1 MALDDETQQET
12 VDDIEIL
19 SSDVSIEDVPVD
31 QDAHLSDEEAIAYK
45 ILRRAAMLQGVAI
58 DRNVFLYTELSKKC
72 SPSVVTAA
80 IETTPHKAGIPAE
93 VIDSLADAAISIET
107 TKVAGLSALA
117 GIPGGLAMFG
127 TIPAD
132 LLQYFAHSLRIEQK
146 LAYLYGWESFL
157 NDNDQVDDETMTRL
171 IVFLGVMMQVGSA
184 STSITKF
191 ASTTA
196 RAGISKTIQK
206 QALTKTAWYNPMK
219 QILRAVGVRVTKSS
233 FAEAVAK
240 GVPVLGGVISGG
252 ITYATFRPGA
262 NRLKNYLR
270 CLPPATGVVLSDAE
284 MEAIE
289 KRIDEESQTE
299 FSKALSSAV
308 DTVGQKAAEAG
319 ITREKATEVAEAA
332 RDKAGIAAKAAAAG
346 LKRGFGGLSAR
357 FAKLEKDGPASSS
370 TEDVAQQLRS
380 FKSLLDDGIITQDD
394 FDAKK
399 KQLLGL

>member
-1 MALDDETQQET
+1 MALEEELNEESY
-12 VDDIEIL
+12 DDIEAL
-19 SSDVSIEDVPVD
+19 STDVSVADVAVD
-31 QDAHLSDEEAIAYK
+31 QDAHLSDEEAFAYK
-45 ILRRAAMLQGVAI
+45 ILRRAATLQGVTI

-72 SPSVVTAA
+72 PPNVVAAA
-80 IETTPHKAGIPAE
+80 IESNPHDAGVPIA
-93 VIDSLADAAISIET
+93 VIDSLADAAINIET

-132 LLQYFAHSLRIEQK
+132 LVQYFAHSLRIEQK

-157 NDNDQVDDETMTRL
+157 NDSDQVDDETMMRL

-184 STSITKF
+184 SSSITKF

-219 QILRAVGVRVTKSS
+219 QILRVVGVKVTKSS

-240 GVPVLGGVISGG
+240 GVPILGGVISGG

-262 NRLKNYLR
+262 NRLKSYLR

-299 FSKALSSAV
+299 FSKALNSAV
-308 DTVGQKAAEAG
+308 GTVEQKAAEVG
-319 ITREKATEVAEAA
+319 ITREKATEVAG
-332 RDKAGIAAKAAAAG
+332 KAGSAAKAAAAG
-346 LKRGFGGLSAR
+346 LKRGFGGFSAR
-357 FAKLEKDGPASSS
+357 FSQAAKDKPAAPS

-380 FKSLLDDGIITQDD
+380 LKGLLDDGIITQED

-399 KQLLGL
+399 KELLGL

>member
-1 MALDDETQQET
+1 MALEEELTEESY
-12 VDDIEIL
+12 DDIEAL
-19 SSDVSIEDVPVD
+19 STDVSVADVAVD
-31 QDAHLSDEEAIAYK
+31 QDAHLSDEEAFAYK
-45 ILRRAAMLQGVAI
+45 ILRRAATLQGVTI

-72 SPSVVTAA
+72 PPSVVAAA
-80 IETTPHKAGIPAE
+80 IESNPHDAGVPMA
-93 VIDSLADAAISIET
+93 VIDSLADAAINIET

-132 LLQYFAHSLRIEQK
+132 LVQYFAHSLRIEQK

-157 NDNDQVDDETMTRL
+157 NDSDQVDDETMMRL

-184 STSITKF
+184 SSSITKF

-219 QILRAVGVRVTKSS
+219 QILRVVGVKVTKSS

-240 GVPVLGGVISGG
+240 GVPILGGVISGG

-262 NRLKNYLR
+262 NRLKSYLR

-299 FSKALSSAV
+299 FSKALNSAV
-308 DTVGQKAAEAG
+308 GTVEQKAAEVG
-319 ITREKATEVAEAA
+319 ITREKATEVAG
-332 RDKAGIAAKAAAAG
+332 KAGSAAKAAAAG
-346 LKRGFGGLSAR
+346 LKRGLGGFSAR
-357 FAKLEKDGPASSS
+357 FAQAAKDKPAAPS

-380 FKSLLDDGIITQDD
+380 LKGLLDDGIITQED
-394 FDAKK
+394 FDTKK
-399 KQLLGL
+399 KELLGL